1 MQSYWNVP
9 GRASVMPLSTLTSGE
24 GPPPPD
30 PPHPPDPPDHESPL
44 ALTDF
49 PSLKNSNSHQKLK
62 SKSLNPRLLASPPLT
77 AATPSNSAVNLTSPD
92 TFMVDSETTTQS
104 PVGTGFSTK
113 SLPPKE

>member
-1 MQSYWNVP
+1 
-9 GRASVMPLSTLTSGE
+9 MPLSTLTSGE

-49 PSLKNSNSHQKLK
+49 PSLKNSNPHQKLK

-77 AATPSNSAVNLTSPD
+77 TATPSNSAVNLTSPD
-92 TFMVDSETTTQS
+92 TFMVDSETTTPS